1 MFAAAEALVVP
12 ALFDSVG
19 GVPVKPSALGL
30 DSSTT
35 PLAFAAEGAKGVS
48 TAGEVSAAG
57 EDGGVLEARSLG
69 LERGEADLDLASTE
83 ALFAPLVV
91 LVVLVLFPPPVVLF
105 SGVVRVVVPV
115 LAEVWEDVGVAVG
128 VELVVGA
135 GGALVALV
143 VLVVPL
149 APMALGA
156 VEVFELCARLLEPEC
171 SSEWTFEWFALSLC
185 SLCSLLSLVSLIS
198 LCSLALCA
206 PA

>member
-91 LVVLVLFPPPVVLF
+91 LVLFPPPVVLF

-135 GGALVALV
+135 GGALVPLV

-171 SSEWTFEWFALSLC
+171 SSECTFEWFALSLC